1 MEMPEMEP
9 ARSQPEEILTLKDEI
24 TARWRSLPPEHQ
36 ASLALTLSSK
46 VMDGEYGPWLLTAI
60 ALLHPEIDVPLP
72 LSDEHL
78 KQVGLSDKELLKLDE
93 ADRQNIRQRMID
105 HWLQDAYW
113 QDLEYQATKL
123 LEEKSAESNT

>member
-9 ARSQPEEILTLKDEI
+9 ARSQPEEILTLKDELA
-24 TARWRSLPPEHQ
+24 ARWRSLPPEHQ
-36 ASLALTLSSK
+36 ASLALTLSSE
-46 VMDGEYGPWLLTAI
+46 VIDGEYGPWLLTAI
-60 ALLHPEIDVPLP
+60 ALLHPEIKVPLP
-72 LSDEHL
+72 LPDEHL

>member
-1 MEMPEMEP
+1 MSEMEP

-60 ALLHPEIDVPLP
+60 AFLHPEIDVPLP
-72 LSDEHL
+72 LPDEHL

-105 HWLQDAYW
+105 HWLKDAYW

>member
-1 MEMPEMEP
+1 MKMPEMEP
-9 ARSQPEEILTLKDEI
+9 IRRQPEEVLTLKDEI

-36 ASLALTLSSK
+36 ASLALTLSAN
-46 VMDGEYGPWLLTAI
+46 VMDGEYGPWFLTAI

-78 KQVGLSDKELLKLDE
+78 RQVGLSDEELRQLDE
-93 ADRQNIRQRMID
+93 ADRQDIRRRMID

-123 LEEKSAESNT
+123 LEEKSAGSNP